1 MNPTYVQ
8 SKIDKNGR
16 EVIICC
22 VSCRQDSRGIC
33 RASQICL
40 INDHIKQTAVIQ
52 QDNRPLE
59 LFKGEVLS
67 MGEFEKWIEAHG
79 YTPVTGEDCKKRMDE
94 LN

>member
-16 EVIICC
+16 EVVICC

-33 RASQICL
+33 RGSQLYL
-40 INDHIKQTAVIQ
+40 INDHIKQTAVIH

-59 LFKGEVLS
+59 SFKGEVLS
-67 MGEFEKWIEAHG
+67 NGEFEKWVEKHG
-79 YTPVTGEDCKKRMDE
+79 YTPITSEECLKRME
-94 LN
+94 EYE